1 MLEKETKERLIK
13 EFGRKEGDTGSVEVQ
28 VAMLTEQIN
37 RLTVHMK
44 ANKKDYSS
52 NRGLLKMVGRRKN
65 LLEYLKKN
73 DVNRYRDLVKKLGLR
88 KKSSQDQRTLPY
100 GGVFFLCVEIM
111 CILCEADEMSV
122 LYWIRFI

>member
-1 MLEKETKERLIK
+1 MLGMKGLKRKGEIAMLEKETKERLVK

-37 RLTVHMK
+37 RLTGHMK

-73 DVNRYRDLVKKLGLR
+73 DVNRYRELVKKLGLR
-88 KKSSQDQRTLPY
+88 K
-100 GGVFFLCVEIM
+100 
-111 CILCEADEMSV
+111 
-122 LYWIRFI
+122 